1 MAKFD
6 FEYIKSWLMK
16 DIERL
21 NENIKTSV
29 WYCFLAMCLS
39 SASVFGIY
47 SLKSQL
53 QAIQEMVVLYTSKA
67 KCSVSSSSPSDLVPT
82 SPKVSLSPFLP
93 KRTMMFGDWQSNL
106 HDHCQTEQGF
116 QKETLGQDNNLSQH
130 DPM

>member
-1 MAKFD
+1 MN
-6 FEYIKSWLMK
+6 

-21 NENIKTSV
+21 REIFYDIQKINEKINLSI

-39 SASVFGIY
+39 SASLFGIY
-47 SLKSQL
+47 SQKSQS
-53 QAIQEMVVLYTSKA
+53 QAIQEMVVLYTSKP

-116 QKETLGQDNNLSQH
+116 QKETLGQGNNLSQH

>member
-1 MAKFD
+1 MRYIYDILEKLD
-6 FEYIKSWLMK
+6 EYNQDLHKIKK
-16 DIERL
+16 DICL
-21 NENIKTSV
+21 M
-29 WYCFLAMCLS
+29 LATTILLLLPIYIILLRLS
-39 SASVFGIY
+39 SLEELVGSICQRTCPV
-47 SLKSQL
+47 
-53 QAIQEMVVLYTSKA
+53 
-67 KCSVSSSSPSDLVPT
+67 SSPSSPSGLVPT

>member
-1 MAKFD
+1 MN
-6 FEYIKSWLMK
+6 

-21 NENIKTSV
+21 REIFYDIQKINEKINLSI

-39 SASVFGIY
+39 SASLFGIY
-47 SLKSQL
+47 SQKSQS
-53 QAIQEMVVLYTSKA
+53 QAIQEMVELYTSKP

-82 SPKVSLSPFLP
+82 SPKVSLSPFPP

-106 HDHCQTEQGF
+106 HDHCQSEQGF
-116 QKETLGQDNNLSQH
+116 QREIPGQGNNLSQH

>member
-1 MAKFD
+1 
-6 FEYIKSWLMK
+6 MK

-21 NENIKTSV
+21 REIFYDIQKINEKINLSI

-53 QAIQEMVVLYTSKA
+53 QAIQEKVVLYTSKS
-67 KCSVSSSSPSDLVPT
+67 KCSVSSSLPSDLVPT
-82 SPKVSLSPFLP
+82 SPKVSLSPFPP

-116 QKETLGQDNNLSQH
+116 QREIPGQGNNLSQH